1 MLPEIYDPRQ
11 VSLPMEPATSF
22 TLSPRRTAYPV
33 LSEKLWNF
41 SRLPGFI
48 QMVTDFGFVN
58 NLYTLCYKM
67 LELLWLLVIPFD
79 VVTECLVLGLGAFA
93 ELCKVTNGF
102 VMSVC
107 LCVLMGKISGSTGRI
122 FVKFDI

>member
-11 VSLPMEPATSF
+11 VSLPMEPATIL
-22 TLSPRRTAYPV
+22 TLSPRPTAYPV

-48 QMVTDFGFVN
+48 QMVTDFSFVN

-79 VVTECLVLGLGAFA
+79 VGTECLVIGLGAFA
-93 ELCKVTNGF
+93 ELWKVTNGF
-102 VMSVC
+102 VMSVR
-107 LCVLMGKISGSTGRI
+107 LSIRLEKLGYH
-122 FVKFDI
+122 